1 MKKLTGPLLFLILI
15 SAGFPQNWFKGSVD
29 QALAQAKTQ
38 NKPLLLDFFAVG
50 G

>member
-1 MKKLTGPLLFLILI
+1 MKRLIWPFLFLFLV
-15 SAGFPQNWFKGSVD
+15 SAGQAQNWFKGSVD
-29 QALAQAKTQ
+29 QALSQAKTQ